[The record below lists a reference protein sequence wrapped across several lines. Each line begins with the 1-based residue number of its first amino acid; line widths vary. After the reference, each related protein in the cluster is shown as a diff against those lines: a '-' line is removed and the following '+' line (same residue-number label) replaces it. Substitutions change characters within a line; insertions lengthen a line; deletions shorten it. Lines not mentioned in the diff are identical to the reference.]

1 LRDVSD
7 TIISKSGL
15 TAGFNMPL
23 ERIASYLDEFRR
35 AVEDCRHSARSSD
48 LFRPEHWKNA
58 YGALGRLRDRYK
70 HEKDRLTPAQRDALQ
85 KVFENDHF
93 IRSMMEIRQVGEHV
107 TRRCPITLCTDENIH
122 FECETSANDVFAAP
136 IVTVLDKKGEPQRID
151 HLAWFEETLK
161 RIQRAFDRARA

>member
-1 LRDVSD
+1 
-7 TIISKSGL
+7 
-15 TAGFNMPL
+15 MPL

-35 AVEDCRHSARSSD
+35 AVEDCRHSVRSSD
-48 LFRPEHWKNA
+48 LFRSEYWKNA